1 MITDPPPRRQPFSCG
16 LVSLIA
22 LVIIAALLAFAFWRI
37 ESWPIRTARA
47 GSAELERLAG
57 KVRDAFM
64 DIAQI
69 QPRVTINDRVYLEQ
83 TTPVAELAL
92 VSRRVEVDH
101 EFLHRWA
108 GSTKRVKLHGTYSV
122 KAGFDLRQKLSVA
135 VTENDITIEVPRA
148 TILTVEQQQ
157 VDVLE
162 FENGYWNRI
171 SAADLQNELGAMPKL
186 ARDKAE
192 QANLAA
198 EAEAALR
205 EQLQQRLG
213 TERPVRV
220 LFAPAET
227 PKQ

>member
-1 MITDPPPRRQPFSCG
+1 MSEPSRPRRFSWP
-16 LVSLIA
+16 LAFTLIFLIA
-22 LVIIAALLAFAFWRI
+22 ILAGAFLFVRI

-47 GSAELERLAG
+47 GTAELERLAG

-64 DIAQI
+64 DIAQM

-83 TTPVAELAL
+83 TTAVAELAL

-101 EFLHRWA
+101 EFLHTWA
-108 GSTKRVKLHGTYSV
+108 GSTKRVKLHGTYNV
-122 KAGFDLRQKLSVA
+122 KAGFDLRQDLNVR
-135 VTENDITIEVPRA
+135 VTENDIAIQLPRA

-171 SAADLQNELGAMPKL
+171 SAADLQKELGAMPKL

-198 EAEAALR
+198 EAESSLR
-205 EQLQQRLG
+205 EQLQHRLG
-213 TERPVRV
+213 AERPVTV